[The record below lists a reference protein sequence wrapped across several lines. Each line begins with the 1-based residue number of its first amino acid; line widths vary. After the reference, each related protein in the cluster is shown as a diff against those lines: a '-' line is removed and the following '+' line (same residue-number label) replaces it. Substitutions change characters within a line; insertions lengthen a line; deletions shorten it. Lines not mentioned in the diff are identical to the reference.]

1 MLSIGRIFAGS
12 GWRYLAEQV
21 SGGAEDYYSADVA
34 RGEAPGRWSGSA
46 AGPELGLSGVVSEE
60 EMRRVFG
67 LLLHPTQPQLLG
79 RAAAVYRPLAERL
92 EAARAQHHDR
102 AGRTWIIREAE
113 MVAGDETPD
122 RIEAERR
129 ANDSRVT
136 EEWARREAAMRRA
149 GERRSVAGFDL
160 TFSPPKSLSVLWAAA
175 DPAGREVIWAA
186 HHEGVEAALAYL
198 EREAAW
204 SRTGHD
210 GIRQVDTTGWVVAS
224 FDHRMSRTG
233 DVQIHTHNAVLNRVR
248 CADGQWRSLDSRAI
262 YRAAASAG
270 ALYDRVREAALE
282 RDLGVRHEVRKD
294 GGPREI
300 VGVDEE
306 VCRLFSSRRTQIKG
320 RLEEMVT
327 AYREAHGTEPTQW
340 VLARMSDWA
349 TLQTRHKKE
358 GSETTAEALARWGAE
373 TKDRVGGSLAEVWA
387 RATDARLFYDT
398 DLDPAPQPTDEE
410 VLADAVETVEATHS
424 TWTRYDLARAVT
436 LALPVRAESTPTDLL
451 ARIDA
456 LVASAIGASAT
467 ELGVISLAHPSPFEV
482 PDRLHRVSDGES
494 VYTAHG
500 TERFATTGGMAAERR
515 VLAAAQ
521 RADGPVVAGRRV
533 GRVLRGAGL
542 GLDQELAV
550 RAVLGSGRLVQAV
563 LGPAGVG
570 KTFTMATLARAWS
583 SPGHAV
589 MGLAPSETAA
599 RVLGDAAGI
608 HALNT
613 AKLCWEH
620 ANRSAEEKAEAAW
633 RYEFGISSGDLVILD
648 EAAMASRSVLDDV
661 VALTTGAGAKLV
673 LMGDHHQLDAPEASG
688 LFAHLV
694 ETVGATELTEVRRF
708 GAAWEAGASLR
719 LRAGDV
725 GVLED
730 YELRSRIIG
739 GAAEEMEAAVLDAA
753 LADWARGLG
762 VFVLADSNEAAAVL
776 SGRFR
781 DALVS
786 AGRVDDTAT
795 VALADGNR
803 AGAGDR
809 IVTRLN
815 DRTNATSAGSW
826 VANRDH
832 WEVIAVHGDGVSVAR
847 LDADGQLS
855 GDRVELET
863 GYLAQATQLAYAGT
877 VHAAQGG
884 TRDVTHALVSSGTSR
899 AGLYVALTRGRL
911 ANHAYVICA
920 RPEGADRDGPLQ
932 DPLAVLAAILER
944 EEDPTQRSALAT
956 AEVEVQRA
964 VSLASLFP
972 VWVDLLAE
980 AGRERWTDTLSRV
993 QDLSVARAMVE
1004 GDAWASL
1011 AARLAN
1017 IDAAGIDAGAALA
1030 GAAGIRGLENANDIA
1045 AVLHWRLRAKEASAR
1060 LLLGST
1066 FTELCPSYGSD
1077 LDETLAQLS
1086 GAMDARTAVL
1096 AERVAQDQPAW
1107 ARDLGPRPNDDGD
1120 AWSARVGTVAGYRE
1134 AFAWV
1139 DPTEPLGPRPSAL
1152 RADARAWWERASLA
1166 LGQVEAPTLAGMPT
1180 EALQAMVASARAEP
1194 APPSV
1199 AIELADCHA
1208 QAREARTAQGAALLS
1223 ARPERAERY
1232 ARRAEAIEAS
1242 VAELEAAHTAR
1253 TEWTVLRAR
1262 GQAQVE
1268 AARAEL
1274 QVRQE
1279 IITQA
1284 PAGSWAAEHWE
1295 GVIRDAGIRVESM
1308 TTVARRVEGEAAEL
1322 ADQVF
1327 AARAGLSRLERD
1339 QPAVRQA
1346 AQAVRAEAA
1355 QALRLDGLD
1364 AALATSRLE
1373 RVGLRGQAR
1382 RAALAERD
1390 TLARRHPELRTIE
1403 ARPPRW
1409 AAMATDAR
1417 ATHDQ
1422 AVKDAQAQLHKLEG
1436 TLRGHVKLGGE
1447 CRAEAAIR
1455 QAHLDELHLRGP
1467 SAAPAPPEPT
1477 EAARPAVPMMSEHL
1491 RAAAVPTPQI
1501 LGPQLSP

>member
-1 MLSIGRIFAGS
+1 
-12 GWRYLAEQV
+12 
-21 SGGAEDYYSADVA
+21 
-34 RGEAPGRWSGSA
+34 
-46 AGPELGLSGVVSEE
+46 
-60 EMRRVFG
+60 
-67 LLLHPTQPQLLG
+67 
-79 RAAAVYRPLAERL
+79 
-92 EAARAQHHDR
+92 
-102 AGRTWIIREAE
+102 
-113 MVAGDETPD
+113 
-122 RIEAERR
+122 
-129 ANDSRVT
+129 
-136 EEWARREAAMRRA
+136 
-149 GERRSVAGFDL
+149 
-160 TFSPPKSLSVLWAAA
+160 
-175 DPAGREVIWAA
+175 
-186 HHEGVEAALAYL
+186 
-198 EREAAW
+198 
-204 SRTGHD
+204 
-210 GIRQVDTTGWVVAS
+210 
-224 FDHRMSRTG
+224 
-233 DVQIHTHNAVLNRVR
+233 
-248 CADGQWRSLDSRAI
+248 
-262 YRAAASAG
+262 
-270 ALYDRVREAALE
+270 
-282 RDLGVRHEVRKD
+282 
-294 GGPREI
+294 
-300 VGVDEE
+300 
-306 VCRLFSSRRTQIKG
+306 
-320 RLEEMVT
+320 
-327 AYREAHGTEPTQW
+327 
-340 VLARMSDWA
+340 
-349 TLQTRHKKE
+349 
-358 GSETTAEALARWGAE
+358 
-373 TKDRVGGSLAEVWA
+373 
-387 RATDARLFYDT
+387 
-398 DLDPAPQPTDEE
+398 
-410 VLADAVETVEATHS
+410 
-424 TWTRYDLARAVT
+424 
-436 LALPVRAESTPTDLL
+436 L

-500 TERFATTGGMAAERR
+500 TERFATTGGVAAERR

-521 RADGPVVAGRRV
+521 RADGPVVTGRRV
-533 GRVLRGAGL
+533 GRVLGGAGL

-550 RAVLGSGRLVQAV
+550 RSVLGSGRPVQAL

-570 KTFTMATLARAWS
+570 KTFAMATLARAWS

-613 AKLCWEH
+613 AKLVWEH

-633 RYEFGISSGDLVILD
+633 RYEFGISSGDLLILD
-648 EAAMASRSVLDDV
+648 EAAMASRVVLDEV
-661 VALTTGAGAKLV
+661 VRLVTDAGAKLV
-673 LMGDHHQLDAPEASG
+673 LMGDHHQLEAPEASG

-694 ETVGATELTEVRRF
+694 ETLGATELSEVRRF
-708 GAAWEAGASLR
+708 AAAWEAGASLR
-719 LRAGDV
+719 LRTGDV
-725 GVLED
+725 RVLED

-739 GAAEEMEAAVLDAA
+739 GSAEEMEAAVLEAA
-753 LADWARGLG
+753 LADEARGLG

-781 DALVS
+781 DALVT

-795 VALADGNR
+795 LALADGNR
-803 AGAGDR
+803 AGRGDR

-815 DRTNATSAGSW
+815 DRTKATAGGSW

-832 WEVIAVHGDGVSVAR
+832 WEVIAVHEGGISAAR

-863 GYLAQATQLAYAGT
+863 GYLAQSTHLAYSGT
-877 VHAAQGG
+877 VHAAQGA

-899 AGLYVALTRGRL
+899 AGLYVALTRGRM
-911 ANHAYVICA
+911 ANHAYVVCQ

-932 DPLAVLAAILER
+932 DPLAVLAGILER
-944 EEDPTQRSALAT
+944 EEDPTARSALAT
-956 AEVEVQRA
+956 VEVEARRA

-980 AGRERWTDTLSRV
+980 AGRDRWTDTLSRV
-993 QDLSVARAMVE
+993 QDPSVARAMVE

-1017 IDAAGIDAGAALA
+1017 IEAAGINAGAALA
-1030 GAAGIRGLENANDIA
+1030 EAAGIRGLEDANDIA

-1060 LLLGST
+1060 LVLGST

-1086 GAMDARTAVL
+1086 GAMDARVAML
-1096 AERVAQDQPAW
+1096 AERVAQDQPVW
-1107 ARDLGPRPNDDGD
+1107 ARDLGPRPKDDGA

-1134 AFAWV
+1134 AFAWE
-1139 DPTEPLGPRPSAL
+1139 DPTEALGPRPSAV

-1166 LGQVEAPTLAGMPT
+1166 LGRAEAPSLAGMPT
-1180 EALQAMVASARAEP
+1180 EALEALVDSARAEP

-1208 QAREARTAQGAALLS
+1208 QAREARTAEGAALLS
-1223 ARPERAERY
+1223 ARPESADRY
-1232 ARRAEAIEAS
+1232 ARRAEALEA
-1242 VAELEAAHTAR
+1242 VLGELEAAHTAR

-1274 QVRQE
+1274 QVRQD
-1279 IITQA
+1279 IVTQA

-1295 GVIRDAGIRVESM
+1295 GVLHDAEIRVKSM

-1322 ADQVF
+1322 AEEVV
-1327 AARAGLSRLERD
+1327 AARSGLSRLERD

-1346 AQAVRAEAA
+1346 AQAVRTEAA
-1355 QALRLDGLD
+1355 QAQRLDALD
-1364 AALATSRLE
+1364 AALATSQLQRA
-1373 RVGLRGQAR
+1373 GLRGQAR
-1382 RAALAERD
+1382 RDALAERD
-1390 TLARRHPELRTIE
+1390 ALARRHPELRTIE

-1422 AVKDAQAQLHKLEG
+1422 AVKDAQAQVHKLE
-1436 TLRGHVKLGGE
+1436 TALAGHVDLAQR

-1501 LGPQLSP
+1501 QGPQARP